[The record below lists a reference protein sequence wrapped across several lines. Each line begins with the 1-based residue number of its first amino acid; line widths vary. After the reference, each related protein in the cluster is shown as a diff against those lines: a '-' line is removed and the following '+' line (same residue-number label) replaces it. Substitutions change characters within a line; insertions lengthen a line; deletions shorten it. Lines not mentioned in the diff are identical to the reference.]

1 MTESKPGTTAGTG
14 ASEATAGTAVT
25 GIEPTIGTAAAAK
38 TIVAN
43 PGTTGATGIESTGGT
58 TRATGAAPANLDA
71 NTSAE
76 TENRF
81 ARRLASPIGVLV
93 TIPALV
99 VAVGIGILLVGR
111 DATRAAS
118 DDMARRM
125 LTSHAASVRSDVAF
139 ALDQAGPVLERLRSI
154 ADPARPAS
162 DALVRIHDLVVGRPG
177 VAYASISF
185 PDGTFRGA
193 YLEGG
198 RVAVQESRLT
208 AGGTDVQRFT
218 VEGGALVPLRRETTD
233 YDPRRRAFYQL
244 AERTGARTWTEPYT
258 FFASHETGITCT
270 EPIYRSDGEPATA
283 SESPS
288 APGAASGSSP
298 TGRAGDGARELR
310 AVLTVDFDVGALSKY
325 VARPALEHARSLV
338 YTRDGTI
345 LAYPAADKLALPAND
360 KLLRHEDLRDPA
372 LEALFASTQP
382 SELRLSELAARDGA
396 YLAAI
401 APIAGRRAGVA
412 VPLDWYVATVVPTAT
427 LLGPTHALERRS
439 AIASAGALAIA
450 VGLAIVLAWNLV
462 RMRRQVARSRAEA
475 RTAQARA
482 RELGSYRLVAR
493 LGAGGMGEVWRAE
506 HRLLARSAA
515 IKLIRP
521 EALHDPRATEEVHER
536 FRREAQ
542 TLASMRS
549 RHTIAIFDYGVT
561 ELGVF
566 YYVMELLDGLDLES
580 LVSRYGPQPAAR
592 VIPLLIQAC
601 SSLAEAHDAGL
612 LHRDIK
618 PPNLFISRVADE
630 VDIIKL
636 LDFGIVMTAGDAL
649 PGPPLD
655 APRRDS
661 AGDASSRE
669 AADRDRALPVIE
681 GTPKLTQM
689 GAMLGTPGFMAPE
702 QILGMPLDGRAD
714 LYALGCCA
722 WWLLTGDEVFPREPD
737 AKVLHRHI
745 NDEIPRLA
753 ASAACLAKDAADR
766 PPDARALAQQLR
778 AIAIPDELAW
788 TTAHA
793 QAWWCAY
800 APAIAPTHL
809 TASEIQ
815 VIMPGRTDERP
826 VAATSETAIAQ
837 TIASPPPTGSVG

>member
-1 MTESKPGTTAGTG
+1 MAYGTG
-14 ASEATAGTAVT
+14 PMSESSKAGV
-25 GIEPTIGTAAAAK
+25 
-38 TIVAN
+38 
-43 PGTTGATGIESTGGT
+43 
-58 TRATGAAPANLDA
+58 ATGAQTIAAGAQAAPGADA
-71 NTSAE
+71 STRADSG
-76 TENRF
+76 F

-99 VAVGIGILLVGR
+99 AAVGIGILLVGR
-111 DATRAAS
+111 DATRTAS

-125 LTSHAASVRSDVAF
+125 LTTHAASVQSDVAF
-139 ALDQAGPVLERLRSI
+139 ALDQAGPVLERLRAL
-154 ADPARPAS
+154 ADPARS
-162 DALVRIHDLVVGRPG
+162 TTETLVRIHDLVVGRPG

-198 RVAVQESRLT
+198 RVAVQESKL
-208 AGGTDVQRFT
+208 APGGTDVERFT

-244 AERTGARTWTEPYT
+244 AQRTGARTWTEPYT

-270 EPIYRSDGEPATA
+270 EPVYAGESAAANAT
-283 SESPS
+283 
-288 APGAASGSSP
+288 GAASGSGAASAAGAKVG
-298 TGRAGDGARELR
+298 GRVLR
-310 AVLTVDFDVGALSKY
+310 AVLTVDFDVGAMSKY

-345 LAYPAADKLALPAND
+345 LAYPAADQLALPAND

-372 LEALFASTQP
+372 IDALFASTQP
-382 SELRLSELAARDGA
+382 GELRLSMLSARDGA

-401 APIAGRRAGVA
+401 APIGGRRAGVA

-439 AIASAGALAIA
+439 AIASAGALAVA
-450 VGLAIVLAWNLV
+450 VGLALVLAWNLV
-462 RMRRQVARSRAEA
+462 RMRRQVAKSRAEA
-475 RTAQARA
+475 RTAEARA

-580 LVSRYGPQPAAR
+580 LVARYGPQPAAR
-592 VIPLLIQAC
+592 VIPLVIQAC
-601 SSLAEAHDAGL
+601 ASLAEAHDAGL

-618 PPNLFISRVADE
+618 PPNLFICRAADE
-630 VDIIKL
+630 VDIVKL
-636 LDFGIVMTAGDAL
+636 LDFGIVQTASEPPGTGAEHRTGADGPNAL
-649 PGPPLD
+649 
-655 APRRDS
+655 ARRD
-661 AGDASSRE
+661 
-669 AADRDRALPVIE
+669 AAPLAIA
-681 GTPKLTQM
+681 GTPKLTQI

-722 WWLLTGDEVFPREPD
+722 WWLLTGHEVFPREPD
-737 AKVLHRHI
+737 AKILHRHI
-745 NDEIPRLA
+745 YDEIPSLA
-753 ASAACLAKDAADR
+753 ASMPGWCPPELEAVLAACLGKDAADR
-766 PPDARALAQQLR
+766 PPDARALAHRLR
-778 AIAIPDELAW
+778 EIAIPDEMAW
-788 TTAHA
+788 TSAHA
-793 QAWWCAY
+793 EAWWRGHT
-800 APAIAPTHL
+800 PAIAPTHL
-809 TASEIQ
+809 SASEIQ

-837 TIASPPPTGSVG
+837 TIASPPPTGSAG